1 MIELLEQELSKFINR
16 TLYNPE
22 WGVYFIKEQVGQVR
36 NMKIEIYSNDHNPP
50 HFHVKSK
57 DGSINAVF
65 RLDNCELIKGT
76 IQSKDRKRI
85 EAFYDDEKVKVL
97 LKSTWNKS
105 KGDNLQID

>member
-1 MIELLEQELSKFINR
+1 
-16 TLYNPE
+16 
-22 WGVYFIKEQVGQVR
+22 
-36 NMKIEIYSNDHNPP
+36 MKIEIYSNDHNPP

-97 LKSTWNKS
+97 LKNTWNKS